1 MKTLYI
7 ECKMGVAGDML
18 SAALLDL
25 LNEQDEAVK
34 ELNSIGIEGVQFKLT
49 DTEKCGIKSKHLR
62 VLIDGR
68 EELPSEMASN
78 EGLEHHSHHDHTH
91 SHDHHDHEHEHDHEH
106 GHHHDDHH
114 HHHHD
119 EDHHNHDHDHEHS
132 HVHRTLYDIEDI
144 IESLSVNKDIKSD
157 VREIYELLA
166 EAESQAHGV
175 PVDKIHFHEVGN
187 MDAIADITAACYLM
201 HKIEPDKIVVSP
213 INVGGGMVKTAHG
226 VLPVPAPAT
235 ASLLKG
241 IPSYESEVVR
251 SELCTPTG
259 AALIK
264 YFADEFRPQPLMA
277 VEKIGYGAGNKD
289 FPQANVV
296 RAVLGEANDESE
308 YVIEFACNIDDMTAE
323 EIGFATE
330 MLFDAGALEV
340 YTIAADMKKN
350 RPGTLLHCVCKVDKR
365 EQIVQ
370 TIFKH
375 TTTLGI
381 RENVCNRYV
390 LSREIKKIDTPYGEI
405 RKKVSFGYNVSRS
418 KLEYDDIAGI
428 AKRTGKS
435 IFDLKRELEEDT
447 DK

>member
-18 SAALLDL
+18 GAALLDL
-25 LNEQDEAVK
+25 LDEQEEVLA
-34 ELNSIGIEGVQFKLT
+34 ELNGIGIKGVEFKLT

-62 VLIDGR
+62 VLINGQ
-68 EELPSEMASN
+68 EEIPEYIASD
-78 EGLEHHSHHDHTH
+78 EGLDDHE
-91 SHDHHDHEHEHDHEH
+91 HHDHEH
-106 GHHHDDHH
+106 
-114 HHHHD
+114 
-119 EDHHNHDHDHEHS
+119 NHI
-132 HVHRTLYDIEDI
+132 HRTLYDIEDI
-144 IESLSVNKDIKSD
+144 IEAMTVSKDIKSD
-157 VREIYELLA
+157 IREIYELLA

-187 MDAIADITAACYLM
+187 LDAIADITASCYLI
-201 HKIEPDKIVVSP
+201 HKLEPEKIIVSP

-235 ASLLKG
+235 ATLLKG
-241 IPSYESEVVR
+241 IPSYESEYVR

-264 YFADEFRPQPLMA
+264 YFADEFKPMPLMA

-289 FPQANVV
+289 FAQANVV
-296 RAVLGEANDESE
+296 RAVLGETTDEIE
-308 YVIEFACNIDDMTAE
+308 NVIELACNIDDMTAE

-330 MLFDAGALEV
+330 MLFEAGALEV

-350 RPGTLLHCVCKVDKR
+350 RPGTLLYCVCKLDKR
-365 EQIVQ
+365 DLIVQ

-381 RENVCNRYV
+381 RENICNRYV
-390 LSREIKKIDTPYGEI
+390 LSREIQKIDTPYGEV
-405 RKKVSFGYNVSRS
+405 RKKVSSGYNVSRF

-435 IFDLKRELEEDT
+435 ILDLKKELEEC
-447 DK
+447 

>member
-18 SAALLDL
+18 GAALLDL
-25 LNEQDEAVK
+25 LDEQDEVVK
-34 ELNSIGIEGVQFKLT
+34 ELNGIGIKDVEFKFT

-62 VLIDGR
+62 VLVNGQ
-68 EELPSEMASN
+68 EELPEYIASE
-78 EGLEHHSHHDHTH
+78 EGA
-91 SHDHHDHEHEHDHEH
+91 DHHDHREHDA
-106 GHHHDDHH
+106 GALNS
-114 HHHHD
+114 
-119 EDHHNHDHDHEHS
+119 HNDQHDHN
-132 HVHRTLYDIEDI
+132 HVHRTIYDIEDI
-144 IESLSVNKDIKSD
+144 IESMSVSKEIKSD

-187 MDAIADITAACYLM
+187 MDAIADITASCYLI
-201 HKIEPDKIVVSP
+201 HKLEPEKIIVSP

-235 ASLLKG
+235 ATLLMG
-241 IPSYESEVVR
+241 IPSYESEYVR

-264 YFADEFRPQPLMA
+264 YFADEFKPQPLMT

-289 FPQANVV
+289 FAQANVV
-296 RAVLGEANDESE
+296 RAVLGETTDENE
-308 YVIEFACNIDDMTAE
+308 NVIELACNIDDMTAE

-330 MLFDAGALEV
+330 MLFEAGALEV

-350 RPGTLLHCVCKVDKR
+350 RPGTLIYCVCKLDKR
-365 EQIVQ
+365 EEIIQ

-381 RENVCNRYV
+381 RENICNRYV
-390 LSREIKKIDTPYGEI
+390 LSREIQKIDTPYGEV
-405 RKKVSFGYNVSRS
+405 RKKVSSGYKVSRS

-435 IFDLKRELEEDT
+435 ILDLKKELEEC
-447 DK
+447 

>member
-18 SAALLDL
+18 GAALLDL
-25 LNEQDEAVK
+25 LDEQEEVLA
-34 ELNSIGIEGVQFKLT
+34 ELNGIGIKGVEFKLT

-62 VLIDGR
+62 VLINGQ
-68 EELPSEMASN
+68 EEIPEYIASD
-78 EGLEHHSHHDHTH
+78 EGLDDHE
-91 SHDHHDHEHEHDHEH
+91 HHDHEH
-106 GHHHDDHH
+106 
-114 HHHHD
+114 
-119 EDHHNHDHDHEHS
+119 NHI
-132 HVHRTLYDIEDI
+132 HRTLYDIEDI
-144 IESLSVNKDIKSD
+144 IEAMTVSKDIKSD

-187 MDAIADITAACYLM
+187 LDAIADITASCYLI
-201 HKIEPDKIVVSP
+201 HKLEPEKIIVSP

-235 ASLLKG
+235 ATLLKG
-241 IPSYESEVVR
+241 IPSYESEYVR

-264 YFADEFRPQPLMA
+264 YFADEFKPMPLMA

-289 FPQANVV
+289 FAQANVV
-296 RAVLGEANDESE
+296 RAVLGETTDEIE
-308 YVIEFACNIDDMTAE
+308 NVIELACNIDDMTAE

-330 MLFDAGALEV
+330 MLFEAGALEV

-350 RPGTLLHCVCKVDKR
+350 RPGTLLYCVCKLDKR
-365 EQIVQ
+365 DLIVQ

-381 RENVCNRYV
+381 RENICNRYV
-390 LSREIKKIDTPYGEI
+390 LSREIQKIDTPYGEV
-405 RKKVSFGYNVSRS
+405 RKKVSSGYNVSRF

-435 IFDLKRELEEDT
+435 ILDLKKELEEC
-447 DK
+447 

>member
-18 SAALLDL
+18 GAALLDL
-25 LNEQDEAVK
+25 LDEQEEVLA
-34 ELNSIGIEGVQFKLT
+34 ELNGIGIKGVEFKLT

-62 VLIDGR
+62 VLINGQ
-68 EELPSEMASN
+68 EEIPEYIASD
-78 EGLEHHSHHDHTH
+78 ERLDDHEH
-91 SHDHHDHEHEHDHEH
+91 HEHEH
-106 GHHHDDHH
+106 
-114 HHHHD
+114 
-119 EDHHNHDHDHEHS
+119 NHI
-132 HVHRTLYDIEDI
+132 HRTLYDIEDI
-144 IESLSVNKDIKSD
+144 IEAMTVSKDIKSD

-175 PVDKIHFHEVGN
+175 PVDRIHFHEVGN
-187 MDAIADITAACYLM
+187 LDAIADITASCYLI
-201 HKIEPDKIVVSP
+201 HKLEPEKIIVSP

-235 ASLLKG
+235 ATLLKG
-241 IPSYESEVVR
+241 IPSYESEYVR

-264 YFADEFRPQPLMA
+264 YFADEFKPQPLMA

-289 FPQANVV
+289 FAQANVV
-296 RAVLGEANDESE
+296 RAVLGETTDEIE
-308 YVIEFACNIDDMTAE
+308 NVIELACNIDDMTAE

-330 MLFDAGALEV
+330 MLFEAGALEV

-350 RPGTLLHCVCKVDKR
+350 RPGTLLYCVCKLDKR
-365 EQIVQ
+365 DLIVQ

-381 RENVCNRYV
+381 RENICNRYV
-390 LSREIKKIDTPYGEI
+390 LSREIQKIDTPYGEV
-405 RKKVSFGYNVSRS
+405 RKKVSSGYNVSRF

-435 IFDLKRELEEDT
+435 ILDLKKELEEC
-447 DK
+447 

>member
-18 SAALLDL
+18 GAALLDL
-25 LNEQDEAVK
+25 LDQRDETLK
-34 ELNSIGIEGVQFKLT
+34 ELNAIGIKGVEFRLI

-62 VLIDGR
+62 VLIDGQ
-68 EELPSEMASN
+68 EELPE
-78 EGLEHHSHHDHTH
+78 EGLD
-91 SHDHHDHEHEHDHEH
+91 EHEH
-106 GHHHDDHH
+106 HH
-114 HHHHD
+114 
-119 EDHHNHDHDHEHS
+119 

-144 IESLSVNKDIKSD
+144 IESMNVSKDIKSD

-187 MDAIADITAACYLM
+187 VDAIADITASCYLI
-201 HKIEPDKIVVSP
+201 HKLEPEKIVVSP

-241 IPSYESEVVR
+241 IPCYESEFIR

-264 YFADEFRPQPLMA
+264 YFADEFKPQPLMA

-289 FPQANVV
+289 FAQANVV
-296 RAVLGEANDESE
+296 RAVWGETTDESDN
-308 YVIEFACNIDDMTAE
+308 VIEFACNIDDMTAE

-330 MLFDAGALEV
+330 MLFEAGALEV

-350 RPGTLLHCVCKVDKR
+350 RPGTLLYCVCRLDKR

-381 RENVCNRYV
+381 RENICNRYV
-390 LSREIKKIDTPYGEI
+390 LSREIQKIDTPYGEV
-405 RKKVSFGYNVSRS
+405 RKKVSSGYNVSRS
-418 KLEYDDIAGI
+418 KLEYDDLAGI

-435 IFDLKRELEEDT
+435 ILDLKKELEEC
-447 DK
+447 

>member
-18 SAALLDL
+18 GAALLDL
-25 LNEQDEAVK
+25 LDEQEEVLA
-34 ELNSIGIEGVQFKLT
+34 ELNEIGIKGVEFKLT

-62 VLIDGR
+62 VLINGQ
-68 EELPSEMASN
+68 EEIPEYIASD
-78 EGLEHHSHHDHTH
+78 ERLDDHEH
-91 SHDHHDHEHEHDHEH
+91 HEHEH
-106 GHHHDDHH
+106 
-114 HHHHD
+114 
-119 EDHHNHDHDHEHS
+119 NHI
-132 HVHRTLYDIEDI
+132 HRTLYDIEDI
-144 IESLSVNKDIKSD
+144 IEAMTVSKDIKSD

-175 PVDKIHFHEVGN
+175 PVDRIHFHEVGN
-187 MDAIADITAACYLM
+187 LDAIADITASCYLI
-201 HKIEPDKIVVSP
+201 HKLEPEKIIVSP

-235 ASLLKG
+235 ATLLKG
-241 IPSYESEVVR
+241 IPSYESEYVR

-264 YFADEFRPQPLMA
+264 YFADEFKPQPLMA

-289 FPQANVV
+289 FAQANVV
-296 RAVLGEANDESE
+296 RAVLGETTDEIE
-308 YVIEFACNIDDMTAE
+308 NVIELACNIDDMTAE

-330 MLFDAGALEV
+330 MLFEAGALEV

-350 RPGTLLHCVCKVDKR
+350 RPGTLLYCVCKLDKR
-365 EQIVQ
+365 DLIVQ

-381 RENVCNRYV
+381 RENICNRYV
-390 LSREIKKIDTPYGEI
+390 LSREIQKIDTPYGEV
-405 RKKVSFGYNVSRS
+405 RKKVSSGYNVSRF

-435 IFDLKRELEEDT
+435 ILDLKKELEEC
-447 DK
+447 

>member
-18 SAALLDL
+18 GAALLDL
-25 LNEQDEAVK
+25 LDEQEEVLA
-34 ELNSIGIEGVQFKLT
+34 ELNGIGIKGVEFKLT

-62 VLIDGR
+62 VLINGQ
-68 EELPSEMASN
+68 EEIPEYIASD
-78 EGLEHHSHHDHTH
+78 EGLDDHEH
-91 SHDHHDHEHEHDHEH
+91 HEHEH
-106 GHHHDDHH
+106 
-114 HHHHD
+114 
-119 EDHHNHDHDHEHS
+119 NHI
-132 HVHRTLYDIEDI
+132 HRTLYDIEDI
-144 IESLSVNKDIKSD
+144 IEAMTVSKDIKSD

-175 PVDKIHFHEVGN
+175 PVDRIHFHEVGN
-187 MDAIADITAACYLM
+187 LDAIADITASCYLI
-201 HKIEPDKIVVSP
+201 HKLEPEKIIVSP

-235 ASLLKG
+235 ATLLKG
-241 IPSYESEVVR
+241 IPSYESEYVR

-264 YFADEFRPQPLMA
+264 YFADEFKPQPLMA

-289 FPQANVV
+289 FAQANVV
-296 RAVLGEANDESE
+296 RAVLGETTDEIE
-308 YVIEFACNIDDMTAE
+308 NVIELACNIDDMTAE

-330 MLFDAGALEV
+330 MLFEAGALEV

-350 RPGTLLHCVCKVDKR
+350 RPGTLLYCVCKLDKR
-365 EQIVQ
+365 DLIVQ

-381 RENVCNRYV
+381 RENICNRYV
-390 LSREIKKIDTPYGEI
+390 LSREIQKIDTPYGEV
-405 RKKVSFGYNVSRS
+405 RKKVSSGYNVSRF
-418 KLEYDDIAGI
+418 KLEYDDLAGI

-435 IFDLKRELEEDT
+435 IMDLKKELEEC
-447 DK
+447 

>member
-18 SAALLDL
+18 GAALLDL
-25 LNEQDEAVK
+25 LDEQGEVLA
-34 ELNSIGIEGVQFKLT
+34 ELNGIGIKGVEFKLT

-62 VLIDGR
+62 VLINGQ
-68 EELPSEMASN
+68 EEIPEYIASD
-78 EGLEHHSHHDHTH
+78 EGLDDHEHHGHEHTHDHDH
-91 SHDHHDHEHEHDHEH
+91 SHEHDNGHHYHGHEDNGTLHEHDNMHEHEH
-106 GHHHDDHH
+106 
-114 HHHHD
+114 
-119 EDHHNHDHDHEHS
+119 NHI
-132 HVHRTLYDIEDI
+132 HRTLYDIEDI
-144 IESLSVNKDIKSD
+144 IEAMTVSKDIKSD

-187 MDAIADITAACYLM
+187 LDAIADITASCYLI
-201 HKIEPDKIVVSP
+201 HKLEPEKIIVSP

-235 ASLLKG
+235 ATLLKG
-241 IPSYESEVVR
+241 IPSYESEYVR

-264 YFADEFRPQPLMA
+264 YFADEFKPQPLMT

-289 FPQANVV
+289 FAQANVV
-296 RAVLGEANDESE
+296 RAVLGETTDEIE
-308 YVIEFACNIDDMTAE
+308 NVIELACNIDDMTAE

-330 MLFDAGALEV
+330 MLFEAGALEV

-350 RPGTLLHCVCKVDKR
+350 RPGTLLYCVCKLDKR
-365 EQIVQ
+365 ELIVQ

-381 RENVCNRYV
+381 RENICNRYV
-390 LSREIKKIDTPYGEI
+390 LSREIQKIDTPYGEV
-405 RKKVSFGYNVSRS
+405 RKKVSSGYNVSRF

-435 IFDLKRELEEDT
+435 ILDLKKELEEC
-447 DK
+447 